1 MLTWL
6 NFRKIGLRL
15 GLGLYQHRRAK

>member
-6 NFRKIGLRL
+6 NIRKIGLRL